1 MKLLRLMIATLTLA
15 TVGCASAPPAKPT
28 VNVTGNW
35 IGSFVCNDPSQG
47 SGIVVMKLNQ
57 DGSRVVGD
65 VSVAGSARLT
75 NAAAEASIQGDQLV
89 LIGNRA
95 SGSFTVSGDNMSG
108 AFQDALCGGKLTM
121 NREPFKGAIA
131 TARLRTV
138 NLTVEALDLTN
149 RVITLRGPQGG
160 TLTMQVDQ
168 RVKNLPQISVGDV
181 VTVAYYEAW
190 VLDLNKSGEQP
201 TSGVIAST
209 AAAGQPPAGF
219 AARRSTIQATV
230 TAIDAAKPSVTFK
243 GLRETVELSMAQD
256 PRVLSQLKVGE
267 TYNVTYIENLAVAVD
282 KDTKR

>member
-1 MKLLRLMIATLTLA
+1 MKLL
-15 TVGCASAPPAKPT
+15 S
-28 VNVTGNW
+28 
-35 IGSFVCNDPSQG
+35 
-47 SGIVVMKLNQ
+47 
-57 DGSRVVGD
+57 
-65 VSVAGSARLT
+65 
-75 NAAAEASIQGDQLV
+75 QGDQLV

-108 AFQDALCGGKLTM
+108 AFQDALCGGKLTT

-160 TLTMQVDQ
+160 TLTMQVDE

-190 VLDLNKSGEQP
+190 VLDLTKPGEQQ
-201 TSGVIAST
+201 TSSVMAGT

-219 AARRSTIQATV
+219 VAQRSTIQATV
-230 TAIDAAKPSVTFK
+230 TAIDAAKPSATFK
-243 GLRETVELSMAQD
+243 GPRETAELS
-256 PRVLSQLKVGE
+256 V
-267 TYNVTYIENLAVAVD
+267 
-282 KDTKR
+282 